1 MVHANIHRPVPQQ
14 SRSLPTEIEKVALGR
29 VLPRLLGRRRR
40 EPCGEIPPLA
50 LQPGEPRTSQPLS
63 TVSLT
68 RTSPRDCR
76 TKLTPNKSHT
86 SNRHLKYPPGI
97 RRRKRDHPPKCIEG
111 LWHLMM
117 ITENFSPTRTWLLC
131 VRVPDWAPQPP
142 PPPSTHST
150 HSLANLLSKRTLPAK
165 NNFTPSAT
173 HTTTTIFINHPPN
186 PNILFSSTR
195 SISPRQTFYS
205 TRWKPFFLFYLLAGV
220 QERRKTTTI
229 LFRTGKGRERDGKG
243 QDRLG

>member
-1 MVHANIHRPVPQQ
+1 MVHANIYRPVPQQ

-117 ITENFSPTRTWLLC
+117 ITESFVPTRPWPFS
-131 VRVPDWAPQPP
+131 VRCSRLGSPSAQPP
-142 PPPSTHST
+142 THSPIY
-150 HSLANLLSKRTLPAK
+150 S
-165 NNFTPSAT
+165 PSG
-173 HTTTTIFINHPPN
+173 
-186 PNILFSSTR
+186 L
-195 SISPRQTFYS
+195 
-205 TRWKPFFLFYLLAGV
+205 
-220 QERRKTTTI
+220 
-229 LFRTGKGRERDGKG
+229 
-243 QDRLG
+243 